1 MNEKI
6 EVACFQII
14 TYMSTARTHFI
25 NAIQRAKEGK
35 YDEATEL
42 IEEGE
47 KAFELGHD
55 AHADLLAM
63 DMNGEIINE
72 SDETNKFSSSGGS
85 MLLMHAED
93 QLMSAESFRILAE
106 EFIELYM
113 FGGTVE
119 ERMVPGAHAK
129 YKASVYKKIT
139 NSNLFVESD
148 VLQAEMINKE
158 TKKGVFCI
166 DNQTYYNGNIIKN
179 NINIKKKRIKYKI
192 KRGLKKLV
200 GDKLYNK
207 IKTLIKGAKNEIK

>member
-14 TYMSTARTHFI
+14 TYMSTSRTHFI

-106 EFIELYM
+106 EFIELYK
-113 FGGTVE
+113 
-119 ERMVPGAHAK
+119 RMDEK
-129 YKASVYKKIT
+129 
-139 NSNLFVESD
+139 
-148 VLQAEMINKE
+148 
-158 TKKGVFCI
+158 
-166 DNQTYYNGNIIKN
+166 
-179 NINIKKKRIKYKI
+179 
-192 KRGLKKLV
+192 
-200 GDKLYNK
+200 
-207 IKTLIKGAKNEIK
+207 